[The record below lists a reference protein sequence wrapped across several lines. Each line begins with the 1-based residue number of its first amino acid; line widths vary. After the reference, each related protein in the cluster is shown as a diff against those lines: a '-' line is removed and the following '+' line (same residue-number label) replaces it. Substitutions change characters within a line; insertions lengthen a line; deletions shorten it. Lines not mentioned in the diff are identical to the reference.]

1 MKPAVVLVI
10 VLVIIHLTVGDQGA
24 VEVEEVDHQQV
35 WPTGGTEYRPVIEF
49 EDIQNNITNTRR
61 RRRRRSRRRLAP
73 YQLCLLCKCCTAA
86 ATNSSSTCLTM
97 PCCFGIDCN
106 LPNKPFGVCAFV
118 PKTCNCTSCTS

>member
-1 MKPAVVLVI
+1 MKAAVVLV
-10 VLVIIHLTVGDQGA
+10 VIIHLTVA
-24 VEVEEVDHQQV
+24 HEVEVEEVDHQQL

-49 EDIQNNITNTRR
+49 EDIQNNTSRR
-61 RRRRRSRRRLAP
+61 RRRRLAP

-86 ATNSSSTCLTM
+86 ATSSSTCLTM

-118 PKTCNCTSCTS
+118 PKTCSCTSCTT